1 LTSRPTP
8 GPAESAQ
15 AQRRDPGTRTRSP
28 GGEAVSRE
36 TSQSPRRS
44 RPWSARVRPVSARR
58 LEAQEGR
65 RGSGR
70 VKAGWGKPLE
80 GLKNPRRGSAPIV
93 RCNSRRPEYGLPI
106 RAETPEG
113 PLETDCVLA
122 HGAETAPRSG
132 AGHRAATRRRV
143 ELGRPL
149 RRPPTEKVRRGKGCR
164 EASRRSEGKTL

>member
-28 GGEAVSRE
+28 RGAAVSRE

-44 RPWSARVRPVSARR
+44 RPWSARVRPVSACR
-58 LEAQEGR
+58 LEAHEGR

-70 VKAGWGKPLE
+70 VKAEWGKPLE

-106 RAETPEG
+106 RSETPEG
-113 PLETDCVLA
+113 ALETGRVLA
-122 HGAETAPRSG
+122 RGAEIALRS
-132 AGHRAATRRRV
+132 RTDATRRHGT
-143 ELGRPL
+143 GRARAGATANADRQRQEGQGVP
-149 RRPPTEKVRRGKGCR
+149 RGVPAIGR
-164 EASRRSEGKTL
+164 ETL